1 MNEIGGAG
9 VRHKLAPAAI
19 PFERTVGWIT
29 AAAISLPLLVV
40 VVVATLRA
48 DYSPWG
54 LWLYGLGG
62 LLWLA
67 ITAWLIWLAIVWPA
81 RAYEATS
88 YVVDQAGIE
97 ISRGVYWRAIV
108 AVPRS
113 RVQHIDVLQGP
124 LRRKFGL
131 ATLMIFTAGTEHSSV
146 GLENLEHQ
154 VALDLRDQ
162 LLPQASDDG
171 I

>member
-1 MNEIGGAG
+1 MSEIDSVD
-9 VRHKLAPAAI
+9 VRHKLAAAAI

-29 AAAISLPLLVV
+29 APAISLPLLLV
-40 VVVATLRA
+40 VVVAWFKA
-48 DYSPWG
+48 DYPTWI
-54 LWLYGLGG
+54 YGLSAVVWCAITCW
-62 LLWLA
+62 LVWLA
-67 ITAWLIWLAIVWPA
+67 VVWP
-81 RAYEATS
+81 RRSYEATS
-88 YVVDQAGIE
+88 YVVNEAGIE
-97 ISRGVYWRAIV
+97 IAWGVYWRAIA

-124 LRRKFGL
+124 LRRRFGL

-146 GLENLEHQ
+146 ELENLEHQ

>member
-1 MNEIGGAG
+1 MSEIDGGS
-9 VRHKLAPAAI
+9 VWHKLAPAAI

-29 AAAISLPLLVV
+29 TLAISVPLLVV
-40 VVVATLRA
+40 VIVAWFKA
-48 DYSPWG
+48 DYPSWI
-54 LWLYGLGG
+54 YGLAAVV
-62 LLWLA
+62 WLA
-67 ITAWLIWLAIVWPA
+67 ITCWLAWLAEVWP
-81 RAYEATS
+81 RRSYEATS
-88 YVVDQAGIE
+88 YIVDDIGIE
-97 ISRGVYWRAIV
+97 IRRGVYWRAIV

-131 ATLMIFTAGTEHSSV
+131 ATLAIFTAGTEHSSV
-146 GLENLEHQ
+146 SLENLEHQ
-154 VALDLRDQ
+154 VAVSLRDQ

>member
-1 MNEIGGAG
+1 MSENDGAA

-29 AAAISLPLLVV
+29 AVTVSLPLLLIL
-40 VVVATLRA
+40 VVAWFKGDYPSWVYGVGAFAWLVVTTL
-48 DYSPWG
+48 
-54 LWLYGLGG
+54 LV
-62 LLWLA
+62 WLA
-67 ITAWLIWLAIVWPA
+67 MVWPA
-81 RAYEATS
+81 RTYEATS
-88 YVVDQAGIE
+88 YLVDNIGIE
-97 ISRGVYWRAIV
+97 ISRGVWWRVIE

-124 LRRKFGL
+124 LRRRFGL
-131 ATLMIFTAGTEHSSV
+131 ASLQIFTAGTEHSSV
-146 GLENLEHQ
+146 KLENLEHQ

>member
-1 MNEIGGAG
+1 MSEATGLII
-9 VRHKLAPAAI
+9 RHKLSPAAI

-29 AAAISLPLLVV
+29 AVCLAIPLLLGLL
-40 VVVATLRA
+40 VAWYRA
-48 DYSPWG
+48 DHAAWV
-54 LWLYGLGG
+54 YGLGAV
-62 LLWLA
+62 LWVAIAAALA
-67 ITAWLIWLAIVWPA
+67 WHAVVWPV

-88 YVVDQAGIE
+88 YVVDSAGIE
-97 ISRGVYWRAIV
+97 IRRGVYWRAVI

-124 LRRKFGL
+124 LRRRFGL
-131 ATLMIFTAGTEHSSV
+131 ASLVIFTAGTQHSSV
-146 GLENLEHQ
+146 RLDNLEHQ
-154 VALDLRDQ
+154 VAVALRDR

>member
-1 MNEIGGAG
+1 MSDTVPTG
-9 VRHKLAPAAI
+9 VRQKLAPAAI
-19 PFERTVGWIT
+19 PFERLVGWIT
-29 AAAISLPLLVV
+29 AVAISLPLLLV
-40 VVVATLRA
+40 VVVAWFRA

-54 LWLYGLGG
+54 SWVYGLGG

-67 ITAWLIWLAIVWPA
+67 ITSGLVWLAIVWPA
-81 RAYEATS
+81 RSYEATS

-97 ISRGVYWRAIV
+97 IRRGVYWRAIV
-108 AVPRS
+108 TVPRS

-124 LRRKFGL
+124 LRRRFGL
-131 ATLMIFTAGTEHSSV
+131 ATLTLFTAGTEHSSV
-146 GLENLEHQ
+146 ALANLAHH

>member
-1 MNEIGGAG
+1 MSDTVPTG
-9 VRHKLAPAAI
+9 VRQKLAPAAI
-19 PFERTVGWIT
+19 PFERLVGWIT
-29 AAAISLPLLVV
+29 AVAISVPLLLVV
-40 VVVATLRA
+40 VVAWLKA

-54 LWLYGLGG
+54 AWVYGLGG

-67 ITAWLIWLAIVWPA
+67 ITCFLVWLAIVWPA
-81 RAYEATS
+81 RSYEATS
-88 YVVDQAGIE
+88 YVVDEAGIE
-97 ISRGVYWRAIV
+97 IRRGVYWRAIV

-131 ATLMIFTAGTEHSSV
+131 ATLMLFTAGTEHSSV
-146 GLENLEHQ
+146 ALANLAHH
-154 VALDLRDQ
+154 VAVDLRDQ

>member
-1 MNEIGGAG
+1 MSEIDGVR

-29 AAAISLPLLVV
+29 AVAISLPLLLV
-40 VVVATLRA
+40 VVVASFKA
-48 DYSPWG
+48 DYPSWV
-54 LWLYGLGG
+54 YGLAAVA
-62 LLWLA
+62 WLA
-67 ITAWLIWLAIVWPA
+67 ITCWLVWLAIVWPV
-81 RAYEATS
+81 RSYEATS

-97 ISRGVYWRAIV
+97 ISHGVWWRAVV

-131 ATLMIFTAGTEHSSV
+131 ATLTIFTAGTEHSSV
-146 GLENLEHQ
+146 ELQNLEHQ